1 MPAERMQQKL
11 ELSLGGR
18 QLVALTACALLVV
31 FAVFSLGVTIGRK
44 SAPADG
50 AGDSSGDL
58 AALDAQARKDRM
70 PVALPAKAAV
80 ETTVVARAPQAAT
93 VVPPPPR
100 AKEAAAPAV
109 ALNPPPADAG
119 QYTVQIGAT
128 QERPEASRLEA
139 RARSAGLRP
148 YVVEANLGARGT
160 WYRVRV
166 GAFRDKEAA
175 NRFRKDVERELRLS
189 AAVMP
194 TR

>member
-1 MPAERMQQKL
+1 MHHKL
-11 ELSLGGR
+11 EVSLGGA

-44 SAPADG
+44 AAPAD
-50 AGDSSGDL
+50 ATADISGDL
-58 AALDAQARKDRM
+58 AALDAQARKGRT
-70 PVALPAKAAV
+70 PVAVPAKAAV
-80 ETTVVARAPQAAT
+80 ETTVVASAPQATT
-93 VVPPPPR
+93 VVPPPSR
-100 AKEAAAPAV
+100 AKEAASPAV
-109 ALNPPPADAG
+109 ALSPVPLEAG

-128 QERPEASRLEA
+128 QERPEAARLEA

-148 YVVEANLGARGT
+148 YVAEANLGARGT